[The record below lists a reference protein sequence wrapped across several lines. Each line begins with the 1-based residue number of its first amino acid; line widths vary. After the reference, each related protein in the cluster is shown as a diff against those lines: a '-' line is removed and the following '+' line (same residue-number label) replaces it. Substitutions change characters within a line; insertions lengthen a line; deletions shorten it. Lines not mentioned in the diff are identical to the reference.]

1 MFKKLAKN
9 IMYKVM
15 KNRLERL
22 IITCGGL
29 TGEADRLYTIMWGFI
44 CAEVFTEEQ
53 SSAILEMIDR
63 LAPIEEE

>member
-1 MFKKLAKN
+1 MKKLAKN

-15 KNRLERL
+15 KNRLEHL
-22 IITCGGL
+22 IIDCGGL

-53 SSAILEMIDR
+53 SNAIIEMIDR